1 MSLPD
6 FVKILEVKR
15 YSRNTIESYSSIVKM
30 ATQFFEK
37 PLNKI
42 DETELHRYF
51 YHMVHT
57 KKVSYSYQKQVAMA
71 LKLYYRE
78 IFGQN
83 INLEYL
89 FPSRKP
95 NKLPVVIA
103 RKEVLKIIEKANNI
117 KHKSMIAV
125 VYSAGLRV
133 GELIALEIKDIDS
146 SRMVIHIKSGK
157 GNKDRIVPLSE
168 KTLSMLREYYKEYTP
183 KRYLFEGQ
191 KGDRYSSSS
200 FNKLLQAAAKR
211 ARINK
216 NITAHTL
223 RHSYATHLLENGT
236 DIRIIQKLLGHN
248 SIKTTMIY
256 TQVTEPTLLN
266 VTSPFDDWTA
276 P

>member
-6 FVKILEVKR
+6 FVKILVVKR
-15 YSRNTIESYSSIVKM
+15 YSKNTIESYSAIVKM
-30 ATQFFEK
+30 ARHFFEK

-57 KKVSYSYQKQVAMA
+57 KKVSYSYQKQIAMA

-78 IFGQN
+78 IFGQS

-89 FPSRKP
+89 LPSRKP
-95 NKLPVVIA
+95 DKLPVVIA
-103 RKEVLKIIEKANNI
+103 KKEVLKIIEKANNI
-117 KHKSMIAV
+117 KHKSMIAL

-133 GELIALEIKDIDS
+133 GELIALKIKDIDS

-168 KTLSMLREYYKEYTP
+168 KTLSMLREYYKKYAP
-183 KRYLFEGQ
+183 KQYLFEGQ
-191 KGDRYSSSS
+191 KGGMYSSSS

-211 ARINK
+211 AKINK

-223 RHSYATHLLENGT
+223 RHSYATHLLENGI
-236 DIRIIQKLLGHN
+236 DIRVIQKLLGHN

-266 VTSPFDDWTA
+266 VASPFDD
-276 P
+276 

>member
-15 YSRNTIESYSSIVKM
+15 YSKNTIESYSSIVKM
-30 ATQFFEK
+30 AIQFFEK

-57 KKVSYSYQKQVAMA
+57 KKVSYSYQKQIAMA

-78 IFGQN
+78 IFGQS
-83 INLEYL
+83 INLQFL

-95 NKLPVVIA
+95 DRLPVVIA
-103 RKEVLKIIEKANNI
+103 RNEVLKIIAKANNI

-133 GELIALEIKDIDS
+133 GELIALKIKDIDS

-168 KTLSMLREYYKEYTP
+168 KTLSMLREYYKEYAP
-183 KRYLFEGQ
+183 KQYLFEGQ
-191 KGDRYSSSS
+191 KGGRYSSSS

-266 VTSPFDDWTA
+266 VTSPFDD
-276 P
+276 